1 MHVFLL
7 KHKAR
12 EINHQKMLQTRAT
25 EVRLHP
31 KFKARVWAGEEPN
44 APLQQK
50 KNLYMWQ
57 LGILVLAISVGL
69 FWRKNCFCVFWPFLV
84 FLGVIFTQPCCF
96 RVFLALHMT
105 STHPRHLP
113 DTLRHHLMAKMQ
125 APWQTRDDCW
135 QQFFCFFSSSAPF
148 LNSMFFIINFEN

>member
-1 MHVFLL
+1 MTKDLP
-7 KHKAR
+7 
-12 EINHQKMLQTRAT
+12 
-25 EVRLHP
+25 LHP
-31 KFKARVWAGEEPN
+31 SPEGGTTLTKDHPAILRIYDVGIWDSPHSKFEPILLGCFGE
-44 APLQQK
+44 
-50 KNLYMWQ
+50 
-57 LGILVLAISVGL
+57 
-69 FWRKNCFCVFWPFLV
+69 KNCFCVFWPFLV

-135 QQFFCFFSSSAPF
+135 QHFFCFFSSSAPF